1 MAILEDQ
8 RSIDRAEEFRH
19 ARKIKSGLPL
29 QLRNSTQL
37 LLKGSMQQKVSED
50 DIKTLIEMK
59 LAERKFGSFRLTSLG
74 KTVSL
79 V

>member
-29 QLRNSTQL
+29 QLKNSVQL
-37 LLKGSMQQKVSED
+37 LSKGSMQQKVSED
-50 DIKTLIEMK
+50 DIKTLMEMK
-59 LAERKFGSFRLTSLG
+59 LAERKFGRFRLTSLG
-74 KTVSL
+74 KIVSL